1 MAVVEKEQEISH
13 MDVEAI
19 SRASSHHTEY
29 RNNLELT
36 EEEKLVEKRLVRKL
50 DYRLMLWA

>member
-1 MAVVEKEQEISH
+1 MAVVEKDQEIGH
-13 MDVEAI
+13 IDMEAV
-19 SRASSHHTEY
+19 SQASSHHTEY
-29 RNNLELT
+29 RNNLDLT